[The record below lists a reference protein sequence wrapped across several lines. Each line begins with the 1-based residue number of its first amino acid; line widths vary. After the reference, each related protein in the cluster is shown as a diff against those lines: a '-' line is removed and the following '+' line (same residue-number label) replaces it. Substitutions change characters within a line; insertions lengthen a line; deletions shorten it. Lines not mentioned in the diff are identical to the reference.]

1 MRVCV
6 CVCMWCYRVSIESQ
20 CAVCVLLSVCV
31 VQSEHSVTV
40 RCVACVSAIMKCTLS
55 HNEPSV
61 IVCVCVC
68 W

>member
-1 MRVCV
+1 M
-6 CVCMWCYRVSIESQ
+6 SQ

-61 IVCVCVC
+61 IVCVCVLVEAVN
-68 W
+68 